1 MNTEA
6 NQSANPA
13 AQNAKP
19 LGQTKLAQWLK
30 PTLKQHYSSA
40 LSNADN
46 LKASLDL
53 SGANPNGMSRLL
65 SSGSATVDMLFRES
79 ATRMSAEREVERLW
93 HLTRENGEE
102 YGSEELSVAYGFAS
116 WTAPDYQ
123 SAKSPA
129 FASPAASSADA
140 RETQPLIA
148 QGEKKEGAAEQGAE
162 QPAAAQE
169 GVEQADSVQA
179 SERGAA
185 QADSAHAP
193 EQAHVPAEQTQQ
205 GSGVQAAAAAQPVAA
220 AQPAA
225 TTQPAAQQAST
236 RPAPTQKKK
245 AAGEPIQ
252 VEHMPV
258 VLFPAQLE
266 IPANKVMSQA
276 QLKLIKRVTINPVFL
291 SHLAQCGV
299 HLNIDEIITS
309 SEYRP
314 GAVNERFILQKIEV
328 AVQDVIPNFTIEKT
342 MIVGCFNDPRFM
354 LAARSAAILLD
365 ARNRAKTPVIIQAL
379 AEDAGSIRALH
390 DAQLESFSQ
399 EDADPHAELEVGDVS
414 NTVRYAARQ
423 VSKGTSL
430 FINAPMGNE
439 SARQA
444 LAVASRVAQTGKSVL
459 YVAGNLEQKKLFKQQ
474 AEHNKMASAIA
485 DVADP
490 EVARDID
497 ATLVAA
503 LNSKNHADQSM
514 SAFIRTSDELSGLR
528 QRLSGYFDELH
539 HEVKPWSVS
548 AYDAIEHLAKLASL
562 PQRPRN
568 RVRFSQQTAQRL
580 AGKLDDYADQ
590 LVRLGELHGYTLGP
604 QDTTWYHA
612 ALYTHEQAHQA
623 TIRVIRLLDKTMPT
637 LRKQIAAAVTATG
650 FPVPQSPAEWGQ
662 QLNVLQGVRQVLDVF
677 TPEVFERD
685 LDPFLEA
692 TLSKKERKERKGQAG
707 SMGWWERHRM
717 KREIRH
723 LLRPGM
729 HDLDLHE
736 VLEEVRHQSRRWHE
750 MVTRGGWPTIPDGL
764 DEMVNSFDDLNSDI
778 TALDAVLAST
788 PRTTALGE
796 LSFVQLDHDLRA
808 LYADRKD
815 LDSLPERAS
824 LERDLVQAGL
834 GDLLENLSRRHIET
848 DQAPAELRLAWW
860 STVFEQLVHTTGIL
874 SDQDGSLLRQ
884 TVEDFRSLDAKHIQT
899 IGPRVCQELTKK
911 LVQLLY
917 SDEAKANRFHQL
929 LSTSAASNITQ
940 IAAKF
945 PDLMA
950 SAKPIW
956 VVSAGEAARFGSNLH
971 ADVVIL
977 DGFERASVEQIIVAL
992 AAGTSTAVVADG
1004 EHTVNPVL
1012 RYVMK
1017 LLPVVEVPVA
1027 PASLPAVLVQFLLAH
1042 HRELAVL
1049 PAPGV
1054 PWDAPVGLKTRQSI
1068 NWVFTNSTGLPVNN
1082 SVVSSTKEGVAA
1094 VVAEVRRQAGDPA
1107 RSSAHL
1113 SIITMTDE
1121 DRQLIVEAL
1130 NGEARSSEVMRR
1142 FLAQVSVLTIA
1153 SVGAALPGDVIIS
1166 TSFGKLPSGTLLQQ
1180 FGEVGQ
1186 PGGDMLL
1193 YSALELVRG
1202 NLTLISAFK
1211 AADMVDSR
1219 LTQPGSRLL
1228 KDILAWAEKVSRE
1241 QHSAIRRTDPN
1252 SEWQAVEHIQSA
1264 GVLLS
1269 DLAQRLRARGYETA
1283 VSYGV
1288 NSGTS
1293 RLNLPLV
1300 VGKPGE
1306 GFTLAVFTD
1315 DEAFMAVPSL
1325 RLRHRTYPAQ
1335 LAAAGWKTLQVWSV
1349 GLFVDPDRQIARIE
1363 KLLPLDADTKQRL
1376 EQAHTSLSDLVEQ
1389 SKVEHPV
1396 GSEEH
1401 EAGQQAQ
1408 VEDELTTGEPVS
1420 EPGGE
1425 AASSPAGDAQGADHS
1440 EAEAAQ
1446 SAQSAQSESKEQHDA
1461 Q

>member
-129 FASPAASSADA
+129 SASPAASSADA
-140 RETQPLIA
+140 REAQPLIS

-162 QPAAAQE
+162 QSSAAQE
-169 GVEQADSVQA
+169 GSAQAYSAQA
-179 SERGAA
+179 SENRAA
-185 QADSAHAP
+185 QADSAQAP
-193 EQAHVPAEQTQQ
+193 EQAHAPAEQTQQ
-205 GSGVQAAAAAQPVAA
+205 GSSVQAATA

-225 TTQPAAQQAST
+225 TQ
-236 RPAPTQKKK
+236 PAPTQKQRK
-245 AAGEPIQ
+245 AAAEPIQ

-328 AVQDVIPNFTIEKT
+328 AVQDVIPNFTIDKT

-497 ATLVAA
+497 TTLVAA

-539 HEVKPWSVS
+539 HEVKPWQVS

-580 AGKLDDYADQ
+580 AGKLDEYADQ

-623 TIRVIRLLDKTMPT
+623 TIRVIRLLDKTLPT

-736 VLEEVRHQSRRWHE
+736 VLEEVRHQSRRWHD

-788 PRTTALGE
+788 PRTTPLGE

-834 GDLLENLSRRHIET
+834 GDLLENLSSRHIET

-945 PDLMA
+945 PDLIA
-950 SAKPIW
+950 AAKPIW

-1113 SIITMTDE
+1113 SIITLTDE

-1142 FLAQVSVLTIA
+1142 FLAKVSVLTIA

-1202 NLTLISAFK
+1202 NLTLVSAFK

-1252 SEWQAVEHIQSA
+1252 SAAQWQAVEHIQSA

-1363 KLLPLDADTKQRL
+1363 KLLPLDADTKQKL
-1376 EQAHTSLSDLVEQ
+1376 EQAHTALSDLVEQ

-1396 GSEEH
+1396 GAEEH
-1401 EAGQQAQ
+1401 EAGEQAQ
-1408 VEDELTTGEPVS
+1408 TADEPATGEPVS

-1446 SAQSAQSESKEQHDA
+1446 SESKEQHDA

>member
-169 GVEQADSVQA
+169 GVEQA
-179 SERGAA
+179 
-185 QADSAHAP
+185 
-193 EQAHVPAEQTQQ
+193 
-205 GSGVQAAAAAQPVAA
+205 
-220 AQPAA
+220 A

-328 AVQDVIPNFTIEKT
+328 AVQDVIPNFTIDKT

-548 AYDAIEHLAKLASL
+548 AYDVIEHLAKLASL

-778 TALDAVLAST
+778 IALDAVLAST

-834 GDLLENLSRRHIET
+834 GDLLENLSSRHIET

-950 SAKPIW
+950 AAKPIW

-992 AAGTSTAVVADG
+992 AAGTSAAVVADG

-1202 NLTLISAFK
+1202 NLTLVSAFK

-1252 SEWQAVEHIQSA
+1252 SAAQWQAVEHIQSA

-1363 KLLPLDADTKQRL
+1363 KLLPLDADTRQKL
-1376 EQAHTSLSDLVEQ
+1376 EQAHTALSDLVEQ

-1401 EAGQQAQ
+1401 EAGEQAE

-1420 EPGGE
+1420 EPGVE
-1425 AASSPAGDAQGADHS
+1425 AASSPAGDAQEADHS